1 MMAAL
6 PDVELLQTPEGLRY
20 LLMRGPDTHG
30 VSQSLRARGSYE
42 PNLQVLASAL
52 LNANPQPGLVLDIGA
67 NLGSFTVPMA
77 KRYAEHRFHCFE
89 VQPPVFYQLCANV
102 LLNSLGNVSAHP
114 FGLAQAASEIE
125 VPLPVYAEEINIGS
139 FSLDPGMRQGVR
151 GQEFRGETVTVKV
164 VNLDSLFLENVRLVK
179 IDVEGLELEVL
190 KGAAGTLLRCGFP
203 PILYEAW
210 AFEWYAPKKAALE
223 AFLQGLGYVLLN
235 FDGSENF
242 VAQHPAF
249 GAMIGLR

>member
-1 MMAAL
+1 MF
-6 PDVELLQTPEGLRY
+6 
-20 LLMRGPDTHG
+20 
-30 VSQSLRARGSYE
+30 
-42 PNLQVLASAL
+42 
-52 LNANPQPGLVLDIGA
+52 PQL
-67 NLGSFTVPMA
+67 
-77 KRYAEHRFHCFE
+77 
-89 VQPPVFYQLCANV
+89 
-102 LLNSLGNVSAHP
+102 LGNGGKGH
-114 FGLAQAASEIE
+114 SEIA
-125 VPLPVYAEEINIGS
+125 PVTRI
-139 FSLDPGMRQGVR
+139 
-151 GQEFRGETVTVKV
+151 TKT
-164 VNLDSLFLENVRLVK
+164 LDSARKESFLADERIDLLK
-179 IDVEGLELEVL
+179 IDVQGAELEVL